1 MDKKYLNLLKKY
13 WPVAIAILFA
23 LAIALE
29 LIQRDD
35 NQYTVNNQNSEVKL
49 SEGAQDELWGFYN
62 KAQDFRGRENPA
74 INKSTATF
82 LAVGDIM
89 LSRNVAQ
96 KVKDANDPL
105 LPFHPLTPLF
115 QSVDFSFGN
124 LESPFSGKD
133 TFNSTGSMVFNAPR
147 DNIKG
152 LVENKF
158 KILNLA
164 NNHALDQGA
173 PGLDYTIKYLDENN
187 IKHIGV
193 GLTLND
199 AWMPAVIEQNGVK
212 ICFIGASYA
221 SINDSGKTTND
232 YVARIE
238 DLDRLKSSILNLKS
252 TCDFIV
258 ASMHAGTEYTT
269 KPNQSQIDF
278 AHKAIDFGADMVIGA
293 HPHWVQT
300 IEKYCPTTSSPPFQG
315 GVSAE
320 SGRGGY
326 GCKYIFYSLGN
337 FIFDQMWSQETREGL
352 TLKIQISKSNPPA
365 GGQNELQGSKVPA
378 SLDSVE
384 LIPII
389 IDNYSTPRLADEKET
404 KKILERIGETNT
416 VLK

>member
-1 MDKKYLNLLKKY
+1 MSYEFVKKY
-13 WPVAIAILFA
+13 WKYFLLILFA
-23 LAIALE
+23 LAIALGFLQRGENRYTINNSQSEVE
-29 LIQRDD
+29 LSEAAKSELWEFYQKSQEISG
-35 NQYTVNNQNSEVKL
+35 QNSK
-49 SEGAQDELWGFYN
+49 Q
-62 KAQDFRGRENPA
+62 
-74 INKSTATF
+74 KSAATF

-89 LSRNVAQ
+89 LSRNVAGTII
-96 KVKDANDPL
+96 KANDPL
-105 LPFHPLTPLF
+105 LPFRMMDDIF
-115 QSVDFSFGN
+115 ENVDFNFGN
-124 LESPFSGKD
+124 LESPFSGKN
-133 TFNSTGSMVFNAPR
+133 TFNPTGSMVFNAPK

-173 PGLDYTIKYLDENN
+173 TGLEYTIKYLDENS
-187 IKHIGV
+187 IKHIGASFCHP
-193 GLTLND
+193 D
-199 AWMPAVIEQNGVK
+199 RPSASE
-212 ICFIGASYA
+212 GAEG
-221 SINDSGKTTND
+221 SIND

-258 ASMHAGTEYTT
+258 ASMHAGVEYTT
-269 KPNQSQIDF
+269 KPNQTQIDF

-389 IDNYSTPRLADEKET
+389 IDNYSTPRLSDEKET
-404 KKILERIGETNT
+404 KKILERIGEKQTI
-416 VLK
+416 LK